1 MFREKPRDSTDGT
14 QWGVC
19 KYRQK
24 RQRRHR
30 LQGEEE
36 GERCWQKVLGG
47 IVPGSSS
54 LFCGTLTSRLERQAS
69 L

>member
-1 MFREKPRDSTDGT
+1 MEGT

-24 RQRRHR
+24 RQRTGCR
-30 LQGEEE
+30 GEEE

-47 IVPGSSS
+47 IVPGGSS
-54 LFCGTLTSRLERQAS
+54 LFCATLTSRLERQAS
-69 L
+69 LLALFNALS